1 MLGITKTNNLLLL
14 LVANMEEVGLVSVI
28 ARLTYSIVANQ
39 CDQATFIL
47 RSETF
52 WLDLYACLKWDNH

>member
-52 WLDLYACLKWDNH
+52 